1 MATTR
6 YARTILTSI
15 SSKAATRPTAHAR
28 VHQFGPPA
36 TTLATVLNAVTPA
49 TIVMRLTLLR
59 FRLHARSPGNMVV
72 CGGRVSWLVMV
83 LLFAFIA
90 A

>member
-1 MATTR
+1 MVATR
-6 YARTILTSI
+6 YARTTLTRI
-15 SSKAATRPTAHAR
+15 SSKVTTRAAAHAL

-36 TTLATVLNAVTPA
+36 TTLATVLNAATPA

-59 FRLHARSPGNMVV
+59 FRLHTRSPGNMVV